1 MPGFIHRLFGRD
13 DLQEKTKLD
22 GGKNIKRGT
31 VYHTR
36 FITFRIAV
44 PSCCKLN
51 PFYFCMY
58 IWKGRHERIDDIASV
73 HKRLSSSSQLSELD
87 HVNSLTTYI

>member
-22 GGKNIKRGT
+22 GGKNIKRGI

-36 FITFRIAV
+36 FITSRIAV
-44 PSCCKLN
+44 PSNCKLN
-51 PFYFCMY
+51 PFLLLYA
-58 IWKGRHERIDDIASV
+58 WKGRHERIDDIASV
-73 HKRLSSSSQLSELD
+73 HKRLSYSSQLSELD

>member
-22 GGKNIKRGT
+22 GGKNIKRGI

-36 FITFRIAV
+36 FITSRIAV

-58 IWKGRHERIDDIASV
+58 IHGRGDRKG
-73 HKRLSSSSQLSELD
+73 
-87 HVNSLTTYI
+87 

>member
-22 GGKNIKRGT
+22 GGKNIKRGI

-36 FITFRIAV
+36 FITSRIAV
-44 PSCCKLN
+44 PSSCKLN
-51 PFYFCMY
+51 PFYFCVNG
-58 IWKGRHERIDDIASV
+58 KGDMRGLMTLQVFTKGSPPPHS
-73 HKRLSSSSQLSELD
+73 
-87 HVNSLTTYI
+87 

>member
-22 GGKNIKRGT
+22 GGKNIKRST

-36 FITFRIAV
+36 VITSGLAV
-44 PSCCKLN
+44 QSCCKLN
-51 PFYFCMY
+51 PFYFCIHGRGDMRGQMTLQVFT
-58 IWKGRHERIDDIASV
+58 KGPPPPHS
-73 HKRLSSSSQLSELD
+73 
-87 HVNSLTTYI
+87 

>member
-22 GGKNIKRGT
+22 GGKNIKRGI

-36 FITFRIAV
+36 FITSRIAV

-51 PFYFCMY
+51 PFYFC
-58 IWKGRHERIDDIASV
+58 IHGRGHERIDDIASV
-73 HKRLSSSSQLSELD
+73 HKRLSCSSQLSELD
-87 HVNSLTTYI
+87 HFNSLTTYI